1 MIGLKRG
8 TVKLVEHN
16 PEWKQNF
23 AKEEKEIRDVLGQD
37 CIDVQHVGSTAIPG
51 ILAKP
56 IIDIAVVVPTLEKV
70 KFYQEK
76 LGKIGYDLKE
86 NDTRIERLFFTKGP
100 ENNRTHYLHL
110 GELNDTYVQDMILFK
125 EYLYRYK
132 NLAEDY
138 VSLKKD
144 LTRRYRD
151 KRYDYTAGKESFI
164 KSVIKLERESKLT
177 DFHERK

>member
-23 AKEEKEIRDVLGQD
+23 AKEEKEIRRVLGQD

-56 IIDIAVVVPTLEKV
+56 IIDIVVVVPVLEKV
-70 KFYQEK
+70 KRRQAELK
-76 LGKIGYDLKE
+76 AIGYELKE
-86 NDTRIERLFFTKGP
+86 NDARIERLFFTKGS
-100 ENNRTHYLHL
+100 EEKRTHYLHV
-110 GELNDTYVQDMILFK
+110 GEIGSGYTEDMILFK
-125 EYLYRYK
+125 DYLCRYK

-164 KSVIKLERESKLT
+164 KSVIKLARESKLT